1 MIPDAAAELWRR
13 LGLAGVPED
22 QRLPEAAV
30 WGSHATAGSTLE
42 KGDALFPRL
51 DRP

>member
-1 MIPDAAAELWRR
+1 MEPLDA
-13 LGLAGVPED
+13 

-30 WGSHATAGSTLE
+30 WGGLRPGTKTA

-51 DRP
+51 DS